1 MGLKVLTKEAIE
13 QSMEDGFFQGYRTQ
27 PKESEI
33 EGCIEF
39 FEAKGTDEIVINLL
53 NMVVDRDVLIS
64 GFDMDKKEPKFILN
78 EIVKQ

>member
-1 MGLKVLTKEAIE
+1 MGLKVPTSEVIK
-13 QSMEDGFFQGYRTQ
+13 QSMEDGFWQGYGSQ

-33 EGCIEF
+33 EDCIEF
-39 FEAKGTDEIVINLL
+39 FEAMGADEIAITLL
-53 NMVVDRDVLIS
+53 SMVVDRDVLIS